1 MSEVEWLAKIPIVCN
16 AIDFNWPLEKRPGET
31 LVHAKEKGLRS
42 GP

>member
-1 MSEVEWLAKIPIVCN
+1 MSEVEWFAKIPIVCN